1 MLVYMAKPQKSPR
14 KSNVDAAPHELDP
27 ALLIEVC
34 AQLLAIRTLDRLVT
48 AGCVGLRYSDG
59 FVFQHLVPGPL
70 PVTELAKR
78 LQMTQQGASKAVV
91 DLERRGYVERVQ
103 APNDE
108 RVRLVTLT
116 DLGWMAVNGARQAR
130 DELKKELRTMLGV
143 SGEEQFSNSLRT
155 LTQALGGFEMLR
167 ERRLLPR

>member
-1 MLVYMAKPQKSPR
+1 MGNAKKSA
-14 KSNVDAAPHELDP
+14 VDPSALDPSPPELDP

-34 AQLLAIRTLDRLVT
+34 AQLLAIRTLDGLI
-48 AGCVGLRYSDG
+48 ASGCAGLRYSDG

-70 PVTELAKR
+70 PVTDLAKR
-78 LQMTQQGASKAVV
+78 LKVTQQGASKTVV

-103 APNDE
+103 AQHDD

-116 DLGWMAVNGARQAR
+116 DLGWKAVHGARHAR
-130 DELKKELRTMLGV
+130 EALTKDLRSMLGV
-143 SGEEQFSNSLRT
+143 EAAEEFSRSLRT
-155 LTQALGGFEMLR
+155 LTERLGGFDALR

>member
-1 MLVYMAKPQKSPR
+1 MGNSKESLADP
-14 KSNVDAAPHELDP
+14 AAHELDP

-34 AQLLAIRTLDRLVT
+34 AQLLASRTLDRLVK

-70 PVTELAKR
+70 PVSELARR
-78 LQMTQQGASKAVV
+78 LQMTQQGASKTVV

-103 APNDE
+103 ASNDE
-108 RVRLVTLT
+108 RVRMVTLT
-116 DLGWMAVNGARQAR
+116 DLGWLAVNGARQAR
-130 DELKKELRTMLGV
+130 EKLKKELRTMLGV
-143 SGEEQFSNSLRT
+143 SGEEQFSTSLRR
-155 LTQALGGFEMLR
+155 LTQELGGFEMLR